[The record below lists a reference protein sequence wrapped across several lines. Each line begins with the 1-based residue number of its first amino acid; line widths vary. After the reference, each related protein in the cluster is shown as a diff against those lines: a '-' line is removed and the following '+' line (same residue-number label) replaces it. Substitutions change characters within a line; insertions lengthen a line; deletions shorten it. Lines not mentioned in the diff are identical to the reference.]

1 TGTEWRISLASIRH
15 TCLGLLRPGA
25 FGSRINT
32 GFSHLFEGLN
42 VCRVREEGVEPPRP
56 FGHKILSL
64 ARLPVPPL
72 PQVDRGSLIQAMCPT
87 WRCGGD
93 GEGAVNQSTL
103 DCRRNAA
110 HNRGKGAKRWL
121 CAALKCGAQ
130 SENSSRE
137 PRTRAAQ

>member
-72 PQVDRGSLIQAMCPT
+72 PQREERIHYTGDVSYMAMWRRRRRGCH
-87 WRCGGD
+87 
-93 GEGAVNQSTL
+93 QSTL

-110 HNRGKGAKRWL
+110 HNR
-121 CAALKCGAQ
+121 
-130 SENSSRE
+130 
-137 PRTRAAQ
+137 